1 MNSPLTVHDGNA
13 ALAHQMPTG
22 LESPAG
28 LGALRLGWAAALK
41 VVLPQRHFGTPGQE
55 VVRSRLMIRLCS

>member
-41 VVLPQRHFGTPGQE
+41 VVLRRDTSAPQAR
-55 VVRSRLMIRLCS
+55 RW